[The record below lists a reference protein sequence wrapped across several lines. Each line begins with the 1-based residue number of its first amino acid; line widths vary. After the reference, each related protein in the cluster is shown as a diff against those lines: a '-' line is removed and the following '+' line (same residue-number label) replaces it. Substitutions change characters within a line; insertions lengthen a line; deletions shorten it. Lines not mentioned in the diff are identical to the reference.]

1 MNIAQKDL
9 LALRQAAI
17 ERYNDF
23 YTAAGKLRETDAFY
37 QWVLDKLPTRHGK
50 LLDVAC
56 GEGHMVRLAQ
66 RHGLVSFGAD
76 FSLQAMLTAQRIA
89 GDHIVAVADGEELP
103 FDSRTFDYVT
113 NLGSLEHFVSPA
125 RGLQEMHRVVK
136 PDGYVLLLLP
146 NSYYWLDIVWHVWR
160 TGYPV
165 SHSQTIERFATF
177 GEWRSLLEENR
188 FVVVQAH
195 KYNLCWPASLAD
207 LNWYARSPRKLVYPL
222 LSPLTPFQL
231 AYSFLFLCRPR

>member
-56 GEGHMVRLAQ
+56 GEGHMVRLAH
-66 RHGLVSFGAD
+66 RHGLASFGVD
-76 FSLQAMLTAQRIA
+76 FSFQAMLSARRIL
-89 GDHIVAVADGEELP
+89 GSNVVTVADGEELP
-103 FDSRTFDYVT
+103 FDAHSFDYVT

-125 RGLQEMHRVVK
+125 MGLQEMHRVVK

-165 SHSQTIERFATF
+165 THSQTIERFATF
-177 GEWRSLLEENR
+177 GEWHSLIEENR
-188 FVVVQAH
+188 FVVVRAY
-195 KYNLCWPASLAD
+195 KYNLCWPASPAD
-207 LNWYARSPRKLVYPL
+207 LRWYWHAPRKLAYPL
-222 LSPLTPFQL
+222 LSPLTPL
-231 AYSFLFLCRPR
+231 HLSYSFLFLCRPR